1 MQKTIDSIKNQT
13 FKDFE
18 VWIIDGDSSQE
29 TQEYLSE
36 LKAPFFYQSESDKG
50 IYDAMNKGISLSKG
64 EWFYFLGAG
73 DLLENE
79 NILNLVSNKLN
90 LNLDILYGNIR
101 YDTTKFTSKFSSL
114 LWIKNTL
121 HHQSVFYN
129 KKLFIKINY
138 EISYKVLA
146 DYDFNLNLYCKNI
159 NAEKIDAIISN
170 CDKNGISKDYN
181 WSLYKEELKLKSVR
195 MNSVFFPLFFILV
208 AFKFIFR
215 KL

>member
-159 NAEKIDAIISN
+159 KAEKIDAIISN

>member
-1 MQKTIDSIKNQT
+1 LQKTIDSIKNQT

>member
-195 MNSVFFPLFFILV
+195 MNSVFYPLFFILV